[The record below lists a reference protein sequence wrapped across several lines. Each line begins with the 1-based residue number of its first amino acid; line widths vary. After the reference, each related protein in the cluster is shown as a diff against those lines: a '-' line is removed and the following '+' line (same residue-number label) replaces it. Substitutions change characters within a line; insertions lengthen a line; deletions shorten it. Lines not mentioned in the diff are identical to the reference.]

1 MKFVQEGEKMN
12 KVGIIGGSFD
22 PIHFG
27 HLRIAQIALEEQNLK
42 EILFIPSG
50 NPPHKNTKNLS
61 PAIDRY
67 NMVKFAVKGNKNFKV
82 CDYEIHETGITY
94 TILTIKELQKQYPK
108 KTAFSFILG
117 ADAFL
122 DMDTWKDLEE
132 FLSMVELI
140 ILSRSYYKTSKVEEK
155 IKNYQ
160 EKYSCRINTI
170 YAKTLNISATSI
182 RKIAKQGK
190 SIRYLVPHEVED
202 YISKHELY
210 K

>member
-1 MKFVQEGEKMN
+1 MDKI
-12 KVGIIGGSFD
+12 GIIGGSFD

-27 HLRIAQIALEEQNLK
+27 HLRIAQIALEEQKLK

-50 NPPHKNTKNLS
+50 NPPHKNTKDLS

-67 NMVKFAVKGNKNFKV
+67 NMVKLAVKDNQHFKV
-82 CDYEIHETGITY
+82 CDYEIHEAGTTY
-94 TILTIKELQKQYPK
+94 TILTIKELQKQYPRG
-108 KTAFSFILG
+108 TVFSFILG

-122 DMDTWKDLEE
+122 DMDTWRDLEE

-155 IKNYQ
+155 IKSYQ
-160 EKYSCRINTI
+160 EKYSCNIKTI
-170 YAKTLNISATSI
+170 YAKTLNVSATSI
-182 RKIAKQGK
+182 RKLVKSGK
-190 SIRYLVPHEVED
+190 SVRYLVPHDVDD
-202 YISKHELY
+202 YITKHGLF

>member
-1 MKFVQEGEKMN
+1 MK

-50 NPPHKNTKNLS
+50 NPPHKITKDLS

-67 NMVKFAVKGNKNFKV
+67 NMVELAVKDNQHFEV
-82 CDYEIHETGITY
+82 CDYEIHEVGITY
-94 TILTIKELQKQYPK
+94 TILTIKDLQKRYSQD
-108 KTAFSFILG
+108 TVFSFILG

-122 DMDTWKDLEE
+122 DMDAWKDLEE

-140 ILSRSYYKTSKVEEK
+140 ILSRSYYKASRVEEK
-155 IKNYQ
+155 IQIYQ
-160 EKYSCRINTI
+160 NKYKCNIKTI
-170 YAKTLNISATSI
+170 YAKTLNTSATSI
-182 RKIAKQGK
+182 RKLVNSGK
-190 SIRYLVPHEVED
+190 SIRYLVPDEVD
-202 YISKHELY
+202 KYIRKHGLY

>member
-1 MKFVQEGEKMN
+1 MD

-27 HLRIAQIALEEQNLK
+27 HLRIAQIALEEENFK

-50 NPPHKNTKNLS
+50 NPPHKKTKDLS
-61 PAIDRY
+61 PAMDRY
-67 NMVKFAVKGNKNFKV
+67 NMVKLAAKDNQCFKV
-82 CDYEIHETGITY
+82 CDYEVHEAGITY

-108 KTAFSFILG
+108 GTVFSFILG
-117 ADAFL
+117 ADAFM
-122 DMDTWKDLEE
+122 DMDTWRDLED
-132 FLSMVELI
+132 FLSMVELV

-155 IKNYQ
+155 IKDYS
-160 EKYSCRINTI
+160 EKYSCNIKTI

-182 RKIAKQGK
+182 RKLVKSGK
-190 SIRYLVPHEVED
+190 SIRYLVPHEVDD
-202 YISKHELY
+202 YINKHGLY